1 MTTMLDRDKLIA
13 QLLAMLADLGWT
25 PPTGDAI
32 NHLIDGG
39 LLTSAQAEDVSERDR
54 DTIVRWHEEAV
65 AEGRPSLGVLTPAG
79 WLWGKSRLLDYIEL
93 RRGRYAR
100 NEAQT
105 RANKYSDIWSQP
117 PQLVLKKRRN
127 GG

>member
-1 MTTMLDRDKLIA
+1 MISMPWRRA
-13 QLLAMLADLGWT
+13 AA
-25 PPTGDAI
+25 
-32 NHLIDGG
+32 
-39 LLTSAQAEDVSERDR
+39 
-54 DTIVRWHEEAV
+54 VRWGAATTWLTATV
-65 AEGRPSLGVLTPAG
+65 TQARKRQTTPAG
-79 WLWGKSRLLDYIEL
+79 WLLGKSRLLDYIEL

-117 PQLVLKKRRN
+117 PQLVLKKRRS